1 MRLRRTADLQQVEQ
15 ALKEGLAAKRVLVFL
30 DLVEDARAVGDAL
43 ENGFEVLHV
52 KHCD

>member
-1 MRLRRTADLQQVEQ
+1 MRHTADLQQVEQ
-15 ALKEGLAAKRVLVFL
+15 ALEECFPAKRVLVFL
-30 DLVEDARAVGDAL
+30 DLVEDARAVGDTL